1 MYVPDRKRIRHLPG
15 KIRLILLGAVI
26 IPALLSA
33 AFSAVAAAP
42 QLAAAWPGATGF
54 ERQQLEPT
62 FYALPDNIEILQL
75 ENGLQVLLMRNPAQP
90 MVGIYTQVGVGSA
103 YEDFRTSGMS
113 HMLEHLLFNGTE
125 KYTQEQLYR
134 LTDRHG
140 AYNNANTSDFYT
152 NFMTVVSAEDLAT
165 GLEIQSQMLFHS
177 LIPADKFEKEK
188 GIVVG
193 ELVGNRD
200 TPGYFA
206 AEALREVLYAGS
218 SLALPTLGTKSTI
231 EHMVRDDVYAF
242 YRNYYV
248 PNNMITTLAGNFE
261 RDDALKLLEQYF
273 GATAPGT
280 VERPAPRP
288 APFIDRTRTVVRR
301 GGGERQ
307 LVLAFDAPSYQAVD
321 FFPFLVLVQLLDAP
335 ASGILTRALDSVAEA
350 ERPELSD
357 WWERADG
364 YARLVLQF
372 TLAADVD
379 PASYYRLVQE
389 ACAAALDQGISD
401 EDVNEIV
408 SMEETGTLL
417 QREQLRETG
426 IYAAEPLVLG
436 GPDFFV
442 SYLDRL
448 HEVTAEDVALAMSTY
463 LVDTPCL
470 ALLIEPEEGAEAAP
484 PAGMQLPEGMQVPPA
499 MLEALKK
506 MQAQTKAQETEKPQI
521 DGGPSPGSMP
531 ARPAPAP
538 KVLPVQRTELQNG
551 AVLVSQQ
558 NPASPLLAVH
568 LTVRNRAV
576 LDNGR
581 PGSLN
586 LVHRL
591 LLSGVGGCDASCFS
605 RKLRRLGAVVKLVDN
620 PDFPMDDYYTDGRFS
635 FVRVEVSAEN
645 GPAVLELLTDITQH
659 ASFSRQD
666 FERERREQIA
676 LLEKQQD
683 SARIR
688 ANQLLA
694 ATLFG
699 THPLARPPEG
709 DVASLQ
715 ALSYDDVRS
724 LYRKAF
730 QPPNLIIAVVGPV
743 SHEELASQLENL
755 LPGRGQPTNGLPP
768 LPVTREEDRVTQ
780 SLGGEMAAMRIGALL
795 DYDPADEKALEILTA
810 ILSDRIAMDLRETK
824 GLSYSVGAAVD
835 LHNGQGEFTAW
846 LNPPRERLEEG
857 EAALHGFLRTFDPAT
872 ITQDELDRIRSAR
885 VGRWMLRRLSSMSQ
899 AYYLAMAE
907 LDGDVTR
914 AMRMLHGYDGIS
926 LADLQRVGRTYLA
939 HQPLVTVV
947 VD

>member
-1 MYVPDRKRIRHLPG
+1 MSDRKRIRHLPG
-15 KIRLILLGAVI
+15 RAGLL
-26 IPALLSA
+26 LLA
-33 AFSAVAAAP
+33 GLAVAALVTATAGSAAAAP
-42 QLAAAWPGATGF
+42 RMAAAWPGATGID
-54 ERQQLEPT
+54 RQQLEPT
-62 FYALPDNIEILQL
+62 FYGLPENIEILQL
-75 ENGLQVLLMRNPAQP
+75 ENGLRVLLMRNPAQP

-125 KYTQEQLYR
+125 KYTQEQLYE

-152 NFMTVVSAEDLAT
+152 NFMTVVSSEDLAT

-177 LIPADKFEKEK
+177 LIPADKFAKEK

-193 ELVGNRD
+193 ELVGDRD

-206 AEALREVLYAGS
+206 GEALREVLFAGS
-218 SLALPTLGTKSTI
+218 SLALPTLGTRSTI
-231 EHMVRDDVYAF
+231 EHLARDDVYAF

-261 RDDALKLLEQYF
+261 RDEALKLLEQYF
-273 GATAPGT
+273 GASAPGT
-280 VERPAPRP
+280 VERPLPRP

-321 FFPFLVLVQLLDAP
+321 YFPFLVLVQLLDAP
-335 ASGILTRALDSVAEA
+335 ASGILTRALNGLPEA
-350 ERPELSD
+350 ERPEFSD

-372 TLAADVD
+372 DLPAAAE
-379 PASYYRLVQE
+379 PAGYYSLVQQ
-389 ACAAALDQGISD
+389 ACAAALDKGIAD
-401 EDVNEIV
+401 EDVSEIV
-408 SMEETGTLL
+408 SMEETQTLL

-448 HEVTAEDVALAMSTY
+448 REVTAEEVALALSTY
-463 LVDTPCL
+463 LVDTPCE
-470 ALLIEPEEGAEAAP
+470 ALLIEPEAGAEAAM

-506 MQAQTKAQETEKPQI
+506 MQAQAGAQQEEKPRT
-521 DGGPSPGSMP
+521 DGGPMP
-531 ARPAPAP
+531 PRAAPAP

-558 NPASPLLAVH
+558 NPASSLMAVH

-591 LLSGVGGCDASCFS
+591 LLSGVGGCDAGCLS

-620 PDFPMDDYYTDGRFS
+620 PDFPMDDYYTSGRFS
-635 FVRVEVSAEN
+635 FVRVEVAAEN
-645 GPAVLELLTDITQH
+645 GPAVLELLADITQH

-683 SARIR
+683 SARVR
-688 ANQLLA
+688 ANELLA
-694 ATLFG
+694 ATLYG
-699 THPLARPPEG
+699 AHPLARPPEG

-715 ALSYDDVRS
+715 ALSYDDARD

-743 SHEELASQLENL
+743 PHEELASQLENL
-755 LPGRGQPTNGLPP
+755 LPGRGKPTDGLPP
-768 LPVTREEDRVTQ
+768 LPVTGSADRVTLN
-780 SLGGEMAAMRIGALL
+780 LGGEMAAIRLGALL

-810 ILSDRIAMDLRETK
+810 ILSDRLAMDLRETK
-824 GLSYSVGAAVD
+824 GLSYSVGASVD
-835 LHNGQGEFTAW
+835 LHNGQGEYTAW

-857 EAALHGFLRTFDPAT
+857 EAALQGFLKSFDPAT
-872 ITQDELDRIRSAR
+872 ITQDELDRIRNAR
-885 VGRWMLRRLSSMSQ
+885 VGRWKLRRLSSMSQ

-926 LADLQRVGRTYLA
+926 LGDLLRVGRAYLA
-939 HQPLVTVV
+939 QQPLVTVV